1 MEATTTTGASTNSR
15 LERVVRQLG
24 IAYTLTIS
32 AKPVGVGVMSQ
43 RLIATGEQS
52 GLLTRIAIPGSV
64 SLCVRIVRFDHLAC
78 LIVNANHSVM

>member
-1 MEATTTTGASTNSR
+1 
-15 LERVVRQLG
+15 
-24 IAYTLTIS
+24 
-32 AKPVGVGVMSQ
+32 MSQ
-43 RLIATGEQS
+43 RLIATGERS